1 MQAKNKFM
9 TSNESGFPVKLVPSG
24 DSSSSEL
31 SSQSS
36 SDGDFKNS
44 KCASLSRSLW
54 PRLARAHSLAHDT
67 VYRAIRQFRGS
78 DSSSTRPPIL
88 RGRSS
93 RSSVSS
99 AGSQPVP
106 VPSSTLATPSSTITG
121 SELSVS
127 PPAMPSMLSP
137 PTLGPPT
144 PTLPT
149 KPKDMAMSHA
159 LASLLVYTIGVKA
172 RGFNK
177 KEKYAATHVISLG
190 ESRLAKM
197 LRDEA
202 TRQDFV
208 AHNRAHLTRAYP
220 KGSRLTS
227 SNFAPHHMWAAGVQL
242 VALNWQTFGA
252 PTSPSLS
259 PSSST
264 RTRS

>member
-1 MQAKNKFM
+1 MC
-9 TSNESGFPVKLVPSG
+9 VPLSPPSTG
-24 DSSSSEL
+24 LSLEVEL
-31 SSQSS
+31 T
-36 SDGDFKNS
+36 
-44 KCASLSRSLW
+44 LSC
-54 PRLARAHSLAHDT
+54 DT

-78 DSSSTRPPIL
+78 DSTSTRPPIL

-93 RSSVSS
+93 RSSISS

-106 VPSSTLATPSSTITG
+106 ISSTLAAPPSTITG

-127 PPAMPSMLSP
+127 PPAMPPTLSP
-137 PTLGPPT
+137 PLGPPT
-144 PTLPT
+144 PSPTLPT

-252 PTSPSLS
+252 SLFSRSLS
-259 PSSST
+259 PSCRAPS
-264 RTRS
+264 